1 MRAPHAPLEVH
12 EHTFGELKDGG
23 ILLETL
29 ASEICGTDVHL
40 HEGRLASVP
49 WPIIPG
55 HVSCG
60 LVVKTG
66 GMPRDPFGEEIRPGD
81 VVTFYDVFGQCG
93 SCYSCLVAK
102 QETRCPHRR
111 VYGITTSAHD
121 GLLGGWATHIELRPG
136 VRTVKLGRGVSVNDF
151 MGGGCG
157 LPTGFSAV
165 ERGGVVFGDV
175 VLVQGAGPVGQSA
188 AIFAKLCGAGRV
200 LMIGGPKNRIEA
212 ALARGADEAIEL
224 GAMKDP
230 EDRRRWVLDQSQGR
244 GADLVIE
251 ATGNPDAVKEALELV
266 RDGGRVVV
274 VGQYTDA
281 GDITISPHRHLNRKH
296 VTLFGSWGYEFRHLH
311 LSMGG
316 LERTR
321 TRFDWAG
328 FVTREYGLD
337 QAGEALEAMKNQAVL
352 KALIR
357 PSNPRDVA
365 PIERPEAAG
374 AESVP
379 S

>member
-1 MRAPHAPLEVH
+1 MSAPHAPLELH
-12 EHTFGELKDGG
+12 EHEFPKLPPGG

-29 ASEICGTDVHL
+29 ASEVCGTDVHL
-40 HEGRLASVP
+40 HEGHLDSVP

-60 LVVKTG
+60 RVVETAG
-66 GMPRDPFGEEIRPGD
+66 SPRDPFGEEIHRGD
-81 VVTFYDVFGQCG
+81 VVTFYDVYGQCG

-136 VRTVKLGRGVSVNDF
+136 VRTVKLRGGVTTNDF

-165 ERGGVVFGDV
+165 ERGGVVFGDT

-200 LMIGGPKNRIEA
+200 LMIGGPANRIEA
-212 ALARGADEAIEL
+212 ATARGVDAAIDIGDVREVEER
-224 GAMKDP
+224 K
-230 EDRRRWVLDQSQGR
+230 RWVLDQTQRR
-244 GADLVIE
+244 GADLIIE
-251 ATGNPDAVKEALELV
+251 ATGNPAAVREALEMV

-296 VTLFGSWGYEFRHLH
+296 ITLLGSWGYEFRHLH

-321 TRFDWAG
+321 GRLDWAG
-328 FVTREYGLD
+328 FVTREYPLQEATRALD
-337 QAGEALEAMKNQAVL
+337 DMKSQAVL
-352 KALIR
+352 KALLR
-357 PSNPRDVA
+357 P
-365 PIERPEAAG
+365 
-374 AESVP
+374 
-379 S
+379 

>member
-1 MRAPHAPLEVH
+1 MTAPHAPLELRDH
-12 EHTFGELKDGG
+12 ERPSLQEGG
-23 ILLETL
+23 MLLETI
-29 ASEICGTDVHL
+29 ASEVCGTDVHL
-40 HEGRLASVP
+40 HEGRLDSVP

-60 LVVKTG
+60 RVVEIRG
-66 GMPRDPFGEEIRPGD
+66 EPRDPFGEPIHPGD

-111 VYGITTSAHD
+111 VYGITTSAND

-136 VRTVKLGRGVSVNDF
+136 VRTLKLKGGVTVKDF

-165 ERGGVVFGDV
+165 ERGGVVFGDT

-188 AIFAKLCGAGRV
+188 AIFARLCGAGRV
-200 LMIGGPKNRIEA
+200 LMIGGPKDRIA
-212 ALARGADEAIEL
+212 AARARSVDDAVDIVEVPDVEER
-224 GAMKDP
+224 K
-230 EDRRRWVLDQSQGR
+230 RWVLDLTGKR

-251 ATGNPDAVKEALELV
+251 ATGNPAAVREGIELV

-281 GDITISPHRHLNRKH
+281 GDIQLSPHRHLNRKH
-296 VTLFGSWGYEFRHLH
+296 INLMGSWGYEFRHLY
-311 LSMGG
+311 LALGG

-321 TRFDWAG
+321 ELYNWAG
-328 FVTREYGLD
+328 FVSREYGLGD
-337 QAGEALEAMKNQAVL
+337 VTQALADMKSHAVL
-352 KALIR
+352 KALVR
-357 PSNPRDVA
+357 PN
-365 PIERPEAAG
+365 AG
-374 AESVP
+374 A
-379 S
+379 